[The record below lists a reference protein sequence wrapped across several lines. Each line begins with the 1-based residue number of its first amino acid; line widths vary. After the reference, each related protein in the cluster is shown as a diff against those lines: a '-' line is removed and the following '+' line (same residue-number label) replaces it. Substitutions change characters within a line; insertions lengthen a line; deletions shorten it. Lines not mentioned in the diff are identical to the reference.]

1 MDSQSTFDHPLKT
14 LPEHLTRMGW
24 TRHFQTAL
32 ETLPTP
38 DTPAR
43 VIGGCKN
50 SFLVNQGTTSFTVTP
65 AGTLEH
71 TPEGIYPVVGDWV
84 VVKDD
89 VITTVLARKN
99 ILARGAA
106 GSKHKQKTGQVK
118 EQIMAANIDTV
129 FIICG
134 LDRDFNLRRLER
146 YLTLVYN
153 CGLKPAI
160 VLTKADLEQ
169 HPKERADDVAAIA
182 FGVPV
187 HLISAHEDSD
197 LSALDTYL
205 APGQTVTL
213 IGSSG
218 AGKSTLINR
227 LFGSNLQATG
237 AVSKRVGKGRHTTTT
252 RDLIALSS
260 GGMVIDNPGMREITF
275 SDDHGALDTTF
286 PEIELLTRSCRFADC
301 SHTHEPG
308 CQVLDGVASGQVSR
322 ERLDSYL
329 KMQREF
335 SFFANKDQKSASK
348 IEKETWKGVSLKI
361 KAMKKGKKK
370 G

>member
-1 MDSQSTFDHPLKT
+1 MDSQSTFKPPLKT

-32 ETLPTP
+32 EELHLPN
-38 DTPAR
+38 TPAR
-43 VIGGCKN
+43 VVGGCKN
-50 SFLVNQGTTSFTVTP
+50 AFLVNQGTTPFTAAP

-71 TPEGIYPVVGDWV
+71 TPEGMHPVVGDWV
-84 VVKDD
+84 VVRDEM
-89 VITTVLARKN
+89 ITTVLARKN
-99 ILARGAA
+99 VLVRGAA

-118 EQIMAANIDTV
+118 EQVMAANIDTV
-129 FIICG
+129 FIVCG

-146 YLTLVYN
+146 YLTLVFN
-153 CGLKPAI
+153 CGLTPAI

-169 HPKERADDVAAIA
+169 NPLKRADEVTAIA

-187 HLISAHEDSD
+187 HLLSAHEDNG
-197 LSALDTYL
+197 LSALDGYL

-227 LFGSNLQATG
+227 LYGSNLQATG

-252 RDLIALSS
+252 RDLITLPS

-329 KMQREF
+329 KMQRELA
-335 SFFANKDQKSASK
+335 FFANRDQKPAF
-348 IEKETWKGVSLKI
+348 
-361 KAMKKGKKK
+361 KKK
-370 G
+370 

>member
-1 MDSQSTFDHPLKT
+1 MDEQATFNHPLQT
-14 LPEHLTRMGW
+14 FPEHLIRMGW
-24 TRHFQTAL
+24 TSHFQTAL
-32 ETLPTP
+32 EELPSP
-38 DTPAR
+38 CTPAR

-50 SFLVNQGTTSFTVTP
+50 SFLVNQGTTPFSVAP
-65 AGTLEH
+65 AATLEY
-71 TPEGIYPVVGDWV
+71 TPEGIQPVVGDWV
-84 VVKDD
+84 VVKDEI
-89 VITTVLARKN
+89 ITSVLERRN
-99 ILARGAA
+99 ILVRGAA

-129 FIICG
+129 FIVCG

-153 CGLKPAI
+153 CGLTPAI

-169 HPKERADDVAAIA
+169 HPQQRADEVEAIT

-187 HLISAHEDSD
+187 HLISAHEENGV
-197 LSALDTYL
+197 SALDGYL

-227 LFGSNLQATG
+227 LYGADLQATG

-252 RDLIALSS
+252 RDLITLPS

-286 PEIELLTRSCRFADC
+286 PEIEFLTRSCRFADC

-308 CQVLDGVASGQVSR
+308 CQVLDGVASGQIPR

-329 KMQREF
+329 KMQRELA
-335 SFFANKDQKSASK
+335 FFANKEQKSAPQ

>member
-1 MDSQSTFDHPLKT
+1 MDSPSTFNHPLNT

-32 ETLPTP
+32 EKLPSP
-38 DTPAR
+38 HTPAK

-50 SFLVNQGTTSFTVTP
+50 SFLVNQGTTPFTATR
-65 AGTLEH
+65 AKTLEH

-84 VVKDD
+84 VVKDE

-106 GSKHKQKTGQVK
+106 GSQHKQKSGQVK
-118 EQIMAANIDTV
+118 KQIMAANIDTV
-129 FIICG
+129 FIVCG

-153 CGLKPAI
+153 CGLTPAI

-169 HPKERADDVAAIA
+169 HPKERADEVTAIA
-182 FGVPV
+182 FDVPV
-187 HLISAHEDSD
+187 HLISAHEDSG
-197 LSALDTYL
+197 LSTLDRHL

-227 LFGSNLQATG
+227 LYGSNLQATG

-252 RDLIALSS
+252 RDLITLPS
-260 GGMVIDNPGMREITF
+260 GGMLIDNPGMREITF
-275 SDDHGALDTTF
+275 SNDHGALDTTF
-286 PEIELLTRSCRFADC
+286 PEIEILTRSCRFADC

-308 CQVLDGVASGQVSR
+308 CQVLDGVASGQVSK

-329 KMQREF
+329 KMQHEL
-335 SFFANKDQKSASK
+335 SFFANRDQKSTSK
-348 IEKETWKGVSLKI
+348 IE
-361 KAMKKGKKK
+361 KGKKK